1 MMGWYVGDHMT
12 GWGWVGMTLSSI
24 LFIALLVL
32 GGMLLIRVARQA
44 DRPAAPRSPEQVL
57 AERYA
62 RGELSDEEYRQRL
75 DTLRDTGA
83 LTGSG
88 GGAGRRRQ
96 RLDAVPGAE
105 GVVDSSASRARLVAA
120 R

>member
-32 GGMLLIRVARQA
+32 AGMLLIRLARQS
-44 DRPAAPRSPEQVL
+44 DRPAEPVSSPERLL

-62 RGELSDEEYRQRL
+62 RGEISDEQYRGQL
-75 DTLRDTGA
+75 GTLRDTGA
-83 LTGSG
+83 L
-88 GGAGRRRQ
+88 
-96 RLDAVPGAE
+96 
-105 GVVDSSASRARLVAA
+105 SR
-120 R
+120 

>member
-32 GGMLLIRVARQA
+32 GGMLLIRVARQT

-83 LTGSG
+83 LT
-88 GGAGRRRQ
+88 R
-96 RLDAVPGAE
+96 
-105 GVVDSSASRARLVAA
+105 
-120 R
+120 